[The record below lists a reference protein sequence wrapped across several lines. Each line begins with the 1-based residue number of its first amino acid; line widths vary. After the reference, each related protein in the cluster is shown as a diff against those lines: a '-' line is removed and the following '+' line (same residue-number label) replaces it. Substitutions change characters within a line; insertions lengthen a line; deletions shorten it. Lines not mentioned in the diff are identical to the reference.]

1 MRKETVLVWHKYN
14 SKLYVYRQ
22 KTNINLSCFHASNK
36 GNRQQK
42 TWFLINISGLINWQ
56 RKHVSVTLR
65 LEYSFLIN
73 KNNASSA
80 WNSSIYPKNS
90 VEALSKQILNKNSYT
105 KDFWKPSVLVWHGQ
119 NCNMSQIRTKRMGA
133 WPLFFL
139 FSCWHI
145 YLIFLIS
152 VLPNLEGKKYIFGDV
167 TLTRTVPIWGVLPFY
182 LL

>member
-1 MRKETVLVWHKYN
+1 M
-14 SKLYVYRQ
+14 Q

-42 TWFLINISGLINWQ
+42 TWFLLNISGFIDWQ
-56 RKHVSVTLR
+56 RRHVSVTLR

-80 WNSSIYPKNS
+80 WNSSIYPKNC
-90 VEALSKQILNKNSYT
+90 VKALSKQLLNKNSYT

-133 WPLFFL
+133 WPLCFFL
-139 FSCWHI
+139 M
-145 YLIFLIS
+145 LT
-152 VLPNLEGKKYIFGDV
+152 YIFDV
-167 TLTRTVPIWGVLPFY
+167 FNFSFAESGRKKIQFWWCHTNTHGTNLRSSPHLSLHTFPCSVSR
-182 LL
+182 